1 MIRITLTSIALAVM
15 AQAATLDAQKE
26 KPRRCVTLAKTW
38 DAAVAEAKLLN
49 VPIVVHSHGFYCPPC
64 WGMHAAVME
73 NKKYIKFAE
82 RYTVEV
88 ACVSRLQE
96 GVKKEDRKAATYEAK
111 GPDGQVANYLVH
123 WPGMTVE
130 AMAAISRSP
139 AGRYNNTGKVPY
151 TCIVD
156 PHTLKELKHWK
167 GGTSAKSIMEEVKTA
182 HKALEKAHG
191 RGVSRKDLA
200 RFEDVERELP
210 ALVERGDYAR
220 AIKALEKAAGSKPP
234 AALAERVAASRERVV
249 DAARQALDAI
259 RAEADP
265 AAAAKA
271 LKKLMRKLRGTG
283 LDADAKALLE
293 KLGAAQGR

>member
-1 MIRITLTSIALAVM
+1 MKRLALASLVL
-15 AQAATLDAQKE
+15 AAITGTTALDAQKE
-26 KPRRCVTLAKTW
+26 KPRRSVTLAKTW

-64 WGMHAAVME
+64 WGMHGAVME

-88 ACVSRLQE
+88 ACVSRLEE

-111 GPDGQVANYLVH
+111 GPDGQVQRLLVH

-130 AMAAISRSP
+130 AMAAMRRSP

-167 GGTSAKSIMEEVKTA
+167 GGTSAKSIMEAVKDA
-182 HKALEKAHG
+182 RKELVKAHG
-191 RGVSRKDLA
+191 DGISRKALA
-200 RFEDVERELP
+200 GVEAVERELP
-210 ALVERGDYAR
+210 ALIEGGDYAR
-220 AIKALEKAAGSKPP
+220 AIKALDKAAGSKPA
-234 AALAERVAASRERVV
+234 AALSERVS
-249 DAARQALDAI
+249 AARAQVVEAARGALDAI
-259 RAEADP
+259 RAETDP
-265 AAAAKA
+265 AVATKS
-271 LKKLMRKLRGTG
+271 LRKLIRKLRGTG
-283 LDADAKALLE
+283 LEADAKALLA
-293 KLGAAQGR
+293 KCTGK